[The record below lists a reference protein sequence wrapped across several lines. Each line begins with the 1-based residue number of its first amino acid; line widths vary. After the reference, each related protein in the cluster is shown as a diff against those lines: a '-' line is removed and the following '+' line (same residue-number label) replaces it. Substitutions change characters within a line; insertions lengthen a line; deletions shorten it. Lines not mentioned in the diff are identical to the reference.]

1 MRQTRSTYQNGW
13 IETRPSKKQGLVFVY
28 RWRERKPAGG
38 YAKRTELIGP
48 VSVLKTE
55 TNARRAVEHRRLE
68 INSED
73 PKRETVTMN
82 AVIRRYLEEEL
93 PELRHSTADAYR
105 SYLTNHIK
113 PRWGDQPVRK
123 IKPFG
128 VEQWLKELDL
138 APKTKGHLQN
148 LMRLLVNCAMRWELV
163 GVGANPMKL
172 VRVRGGSKRTKEP
185 RVLTI
190 PQFQQL
196 VKELNDPYRTMVL
209 LDLATGLRCSELF
222 ALKWCDVIWDD
233 LTLLVRRAIVDTV
246 ESEVKTVYSRAGMPL
261 DPVLAEVLL
270 NWQRTSEF
278 NKPEHCIFAS
288 SFKAGKEPWQPWGCN
303 SGIFHPQPSAAA

>member
-1 MRQTRSTYQNGW
+1 M
-13 IETRPSKKQGLVFVY
+13 Y

-82 AVIRRYLEEEL
+82 AVISRYLEEEL

-128 VEQWLKELDL
+128 VEQWLKQLDL
-138 APKTKGHLQN
+138 APKTKGQDRR
-148 LMRLLVNCAMRWELV
+148 RLCSDGFADPKVFILPRTRRSSQPLRIMEGSIKVVGRLVELEV
-163 GVGANPMKL
+163 SLCGSG
-172 VRVRGGSKRTKEP
+172 RG
-185 RVLTI
+185 
-190 PQFQQL
+190 
-196 VKELNDPYRTMVL
+196 
-209 LDLATGLRCSELF
+209 
-222 ALKWCDVIWDD
+222 
-233 LTLLVRRAIVDTV
+233 
-246 ESEVKTVYSRAGMPL
+246 SR
-261 DPVLAEVLL
+261 
-270 NWQRTSEF
+270 Q
-278 NKPEHCIFAS
+278 
-288 SFKAGKEPWQPWGCN
+288 
-303 SGIFHPQPSAAA
+303 